1 VLQAE
6 QQKEGN
12 GQEMPPEMQAMMQGA
27 EVAIQ
32 ERDAALQQAGEQ
44 LQQMNTELM
53 ELKLTAKNKNDE
65 AAIKSREADIKAFEA
80 ETERMKV
87 EMENG
92 IEKIQMLLS
101 QHEAHVKELVSAFQT
116 AQAPAPDQDMEA
128 DQQPEENAD
137 MNASMNAE
145 MISMIQASHDQTMQ
159 AIASVAEAMMRP
171 KTMQLQAPSGAIYT
185 GQVQ

>member
-1 VLQAE
+1 
-6 QQKEGN
+6 
-12 GQEMPPEMQAMMQGA
+12 
-27 EVAIQ
+27 
-32 ERDAALQQAGEQ
+32 
-44 LQQMNTELM
+44 
-53 ELKLTAKNKNDE
+53 
-65 AAIKSREADIKAFEA
+65 
-80 ETERMKV
+80 MKV